1 MHAELIGAEGA
12 QMTRSAM
19 LKVLYL
25 VHDVADPAVRRRV
38 LMLREG
44 GAEVTLAGF
53 RRGENRLAEVH
64 GITPIELGRTAD
76 AKFAQRMSAVAK
88 AMVGL
93 KALLKGV
100 AKPDVIIGRNLEAL
114 AVADRANTLFGGK
127 VPVVYECL
135 DIHRLLSRG
144 DMLGKA
150 MRGAEGHFGRNTRL
164 IMTSSPAFIE
174 HHFAKRSGIEAE
186 TLLIE
191 NKVIALDQAIQPT
204 IARPLK
210 QPGQPWKIGWFGALR
225 CRKSLTMLAEFSR
238 LMEGRVEIVL
248 RGRPA
253 HSEFEDFDGF
263 VASEPYLRFEGA
275 YRNPEDLRAIYDDVH
290 FSWAIDFFEEGL
302 NSSWLLPNRLYEG
315 CLYGTVPIA
324 LEGTQTARFLA
335 EKQIGLTL
343 PEANAAAVRTLFETM
358 TGERYH
364 ALSEAV
370 TLTDQKTWLADRS
383 DCEALVAG
391 LSRLVPAAVER
402 GDSSASAP
410 KTVSQE
416 GWTTMQSDASSSV
429 SSLIIIPCLNEE
441 KHIEPLLAKLSREI
455 DHMNAK
461 IVVADGGSKDATREI
476 VARISMSDPRIML
489 LDNPRRLQSAATNL
503 AVATFGRD
511 YDYLIR
517 IDAHGDYPDDY
528 CRRLVEEAVATQAD
542 SVVVSMETVGFGMFQ
557 KATAFA
563 QNSKLGNGGSKH
575 REGAKG
581 HWTNHGHHALMR
593 ISAFEAVGGYD
604 ETFSH
609 NEDAELDYRLKKAGF
624 GIWMTDKTRMV
635 YYPRSSVATLFRQYL
650 GYGRGRAK
658 NILKHGSMPN
668 VRQMLP
674 LLVVPVFIGAF
685 LAVVNWAAVIPF
697 SLWAV
702 ACVGYG
708 FWMAIGQRNPYG
720 PLAAVSAM
728 VMHFAWSAGFWMEL
742 LSFRGRK
749 VAS

>member
-1 MHAELIGAEGA
+1 
-12 QMTRSAM
+12 M

-25 VHDVADPAVRRRV
+25 VHDLADPAVRRRV

-44 GAEVTLAGF
+44 GADVVLAGF

-64 GITPIELGRTAD
+64 GVVPIELGRTAD

-88 AMVGL
+88 AMAGL
-93 KALLKGV
+93 KALLKNV
-100 AKPDVIIGRNLEAL
+100 EKPNLIIGRNLEAL
-114 AVADRANTLFGGK
+114 AVAHKANALFGGN
-127 VPVVYECL
+127 VPVAYECL
-135 DIHRLLSRG
+135 DIHRLLLR
-144 DMLGKA
+144 DDIVGKA
-150 MRGAEGHFGRNTRL
+150 IRRAEAHFGKNTKL
-164 IMTSSPAFIE
+164 ILTSSPAFIE
-174 HHFAKRSGIEAE
+174 NYFGPRSGVKAE

-191 NKVIALDQAIQPT
+191 NKVISLDEAAIEPAF
-204 IARPLK
+204 ARPLK
-210 QPGQPWKIGWFGALR
+210 QPGEPWKIGWFGALR
-225 CRKSLTMLAEFSR
+225 CRKSLGLLADFSR
-238 LMEGRVEIVL
+238 RMEGKVEIVL

-253 HSEFEDFDGF
+253 YSEFEDFDAF
-263 VASEPYLRFEGA
+263 VRGEPYLRFEGA

-315 CLYGTVPIA
+315 CLYGAVPIA
-324 LEGTQTARFLA
+324 LKGTQTARFLDTRD
-335 EKQIGLTL
+335 IGLAL
-343 PEANAAAVRTLFETM
+343 SEANVTQLEHLFENM
-358 TGERYH
+358 TGERYR

-370 TLTDQKTWLADRS
+370 AAKDRKTWLADRS
-383 DCEALVAG
+383 DCVALVAS
-391 LSRLVPAAVER
+391 LSRLVPATAER
-402 GDSSASAP
+402 GGAGAIVPTS
-410 KTVSQE
+410 VSPE
-416 GWTTMQSDASSSV
+416 GWTTMKPDVGASV

-441 KHIEPLLAKLSREI
+441 KHIEALLAKLSLEL
-455 DHMNAK
+455 DHMNAQ
-461 IVVADGGSKDATREI
+461 IVVADGGSTDATREI
-476 VARISMSDPRIML
+476 VTRISAADPRIVL
-489 LDNPRRLQSAATNL
+489 LHNPRRIQSAAVNL
-503 AVATFGRD
+503 AVQTFGRD

-517 IDAHGDYPDDY
+517 IDAHGDYPADY
-528 CRRLVEEAVATQAD
+528 CRRLVQEAVLTQAD
-542 SVVVSMETVGFGMFQ
+542 SVVVAMETVGFGVFQ

-593 ISAFEAVGGYD
+593 IAAFDAVGGYD

-609 NEDAELDYRLKKAGF
+609 NEDAELDYRLKQAGF
-624 GIWMTDKTRMV
+624 GIWMTDKTRMT
-635 YYPRSSVATLFRQYL
+635 YYPRSTISTLFRQYL

-668 VRQMLP
+668 LRQMLP

-685 LAVVNWAAVIPF
+685 LAVLNWAAVIPF

-708 FWMAIGQRNPYG
+708 FWMAIGHRNPYG

-749 VAS
+749 VSS

>member
-1 MHAELIGAEGA
+1 
-12 QMTRSAM
+12 M

-25 VHDVADPAVRRRV
+25 VHDLADPAVRRRV

-44 GAEVTLAGF
+44 GAQVTLAGF

-76 AKFAQRMSAVAK
+76 AKFAQRIGAVAK
-88 AMVGL
+88 AMSGL
-93 KALLKGV
+93 KGLLKTV
-100 AKPDVIIGRNLEAL
+100 EKPDVIIGRNLEAL
-114 AVADRANTLFGGK
+114 AVADRANAMFGGD

-135 DIHRLLSRG
+135 DIHRLLSR
-144 DMLGKA
+144 DDIVGKI
-150 MRGAEGHFGRNTRL
+150 MRGAEARFGRHARL

-174 HHFAKRSGIEAE
+174 HHFAPRSGIKAE

-191 NKVIALDQAIQPT
+191 NKVISIDQTVQPT

-225 CRKSLTMLAEFSR
+225 CRKSLAMLAEFSR

-253 HSEFEDFDGF
+253 YSEFEDFDGF
-263 VASEPYLRFEGA
+263 VAGEPYLRFEGP

-315 CLYGTVPIA
+315 CLYGTVPIT
-324 LEGTQTARFLA
+324 LEGTQTARFLQDKA
-335 EKQIGLTL
+335 IGLAL
-343 PEANAAAVRTLFETM
+343 PDASPAALRTLFETM

-364 ALSEAV
+364 ALGDAV
-370 TLTDQKTWLADRS
+370 ALTDQKTWLADRS
-383 DCEALVAG
+383 DCEALVAS

-416 GWTTMQSDASSSV
+416 GWTTMKPDASASV

-476 VARISMSDPRIML
+476 VARISMADPRIVL

-528 CRRLVEEAVATQAD
+528 CRRLVEEAVETQAD

-593 ISAFEAVGGYD
+593 IAAFEAVGGYD

-609 NEDAELDYRLKKAGF
+609 NEDAELDYRLKKSGY

-742 LSFRGRK
+742 LSFRGRR
-749 VAS
+749 VASS

>member
-25 VHDVADPAVRRRV
+25 VHDLSDPAVRRRV

-64 GITPIELGRTAD
+64 GVTPIELGRTAD
-76 AKFAQRMSAVAK
+76 AKFAQRIGAVVK
-88 AMVGL
+88 AMSGL
-93 KALLKGV
+93 KSLLKTV
-100 AKPDVIIGRNLEAL
+100 DKPDVIIGRNLEAL
-114 AVADRANTLFGGK
+114 AVADRANAMFGGD

-135 DIHRLLSRG
+135 DIHRLLSRN
-144 DMLGKA
+144 DVVGKI
-150 MRGAEGHFGRNTRL
+150 MRGAEARFGRNARL

-174 HHFAKRSGIEAE
+174 HHFAPRSGIKAE

-191 NKVIALDQAIQPT
+191 NKVISIDQTVQPT

-238 LMEGRVEIVL
+238 LMEGRLEIVL

-253 HSEFEDFDGF
+253 YSEFEDFDGF
-263 VASEPYLRFEGA
+263 VANEPYLRFEGP
-275 YRNPEDLRAIYDDVH
+275 YKNPEDLRAIYDDVH

-324 LEGTQTARFLA
+324 LEGTQTARFLR
-335 EKQIGLTL
+335 EKSIGLAL
-343 PEANAAAVRTLFETM
+343 PDASPAALRALFETM

-364 ALSEAV
+364 ALSDAV
-370 TLTDQKTWLADRS
+370 AATDQKTWLADRS
-383 DCEALVAG
+383 DCEALVAS

-402 GDSSASAP
+402 GDSSASAL
-410 KTVSQE
+410 KTVSPE
-416 GWTTMQSDASSSV
+416 GWTTMQPDASSSV

-476 VARISMSDPRIML
+476 VARISMSDPRIVL

-593 ISAFEAVGGYD
+593 IAAFEAVGGYD

>member
-1 MHAELIGAEGA
+1 
-12 QMTRSAM
+12 M

-25 VHDVADPAVRRRV
+25 VHDLADPAVRRRV

-44 GAEVTLAGF
+44 GADVTLAGF

-64 GITPIELGRTAD
+64 GIIPIELGRTAD
-76 AKFAQRMSAVAK
+76 AKFAQRMGAVAK
-88 AMVGL
+88 AMSGL
-93 KALLKGV
+93 KSLLKGV
-100 AKPDVIIGRNLEAL
+100 GKPDVIIGRNLEAL
-114 AVADRANTLFGGK
+114 AVADRANTLFGGD
-127 VPVVYECL
+127 VPIVYECL
-135 DIHRLLSRG
+135 DIHRLLSR
-144 DMLGKA
+144 DDLVGKA
-150 MRGAEGHFGRNTRL
+150 MRGAEARFGRNARL

-174 HHFAKRSGIEAE
+174 HHFAPKSGIRADM
-186 TLLIE
+186 LLVE
-191 NKVIALDQAIQPT
+191 NKVIAIDAVPIQRS

-225 CRKSLTMLAEFSR
+225 CRKSLELLADFSR
-238 LMEGRVEIVL
+238 RMEGRVEIVL

-253 HSEFEDFDGF
+253 YSEFEDFDGF
-263 VASEPYLRFEGA
+263 VRGEPYLSFEGP
-275 YRNPEDLRAIYDDVH
+275 YRNPEDLRTIYDDVH

-335 EKQIGLTL
+335 EKDIGIAL
-343 PEANAAAVRTLFETM
+343 PQASATGLQALFETM
-358 TGERYH
+358 TGERH
-364 ALSEAV
+364 GALGDAV
-370 TLTDQKTWLADRS
+370 AATDQKTWLADRS
-383 DCEALVAG
+383 DCEALVAS
-391 LSRLVPAAVER
+391 LSSLVPANAAR
-402 GDSSASAP
+402 GAAGASMTE
-410 KTVSQE
+410 TVSQE
-416 GWTTMQSDASSSV
+416 GWTTMKPDVSASV

-441 KHIEPLLAKLSREI
+441 KHIETLLAKLSREL

-476 VARISMSDPRIML
+476 VARISMTDPRIIL

-517 IDAHGDYPDDY
+517 IDAHGDYPADY
-528 CRRLVEEAVATQAD
+528 CRRLVEEAVETQAD

-593 ISAFEAVGGYD
+593 IAAFETVGGYD

-609 NEDAELDYRLKKAGF
+609 NEDAELDYRLKQAGF

-635 YYPRSSVATLFRQYL
+635 YYPRSSVSTLFRQYL

-658 NILKHGSMPN
+658 NILKHGNMPN
-668 VRQMLP
+668 LRQMLP

-720 PLAAVSAM
+720 PLAALSAM

-749 VAS
+749 AVA

>member
-1 MHAELIGAEGA
+1 
-12 QMTRSAM
+12 M

-25 VHDVADPAVRRRV
+25 VHDLADPAVRRRV

-76 AKFAQRMSAVAK
+76 AKFAQRIAAVVK
-88 AMVGL
+88 AMSGL
-93 KALLKGV
+93 KGLLKTV
-100 AKPDVIIGRNLEAL
+100 DKPDVIIGRNLEAL
-114 AVADRANTLFGGK
+114 AVADRANAMFGGD

-135 DIHRLLSRG
+135 DIHRLLSRN
-144 DMLGKA
+144 DMVGKI
-150 MRGAEGHFGRNTRL
+150 MRGAEARFGRNAQL

-174 HHFAKRSGIEAE
+174 HHFAPRSGIKAE

-191 NKVIALDQAIQPT
+191 NKVISIDQTVQPT

-253 HSEFEDFDGF
+253 YSEFEDFDGF
-263 VASEPYLRFEGA
+263 VASEPYLRFEGP
-275 YRNPEDLRAIYDDVH
+275 YKNPEDLRAIYDDVH

-324 LEGTQTARFLA
+324 LEGTQTARFLR
-335 EKQIGLTL
+335 EKSIGLAL
-343 PEANAAAVRTLFETM
+343 PDASPAALRTLFETM

-364 ALSEAV
+364 ALSDAV
-370 TLTDQKTWLADRS
+370 AATDQKTWLADRS
-383 DCEALVAG
+383 DCEALVAS

-410 KTVSQE
+410 KTVSPE
-416 GWTTMQSDASSSV
+416 GWTTMQPDASSSV

-476 VARISMSDPRIML
+476 VARISMSDPRIVL

-593 ISAFEAVGGYD
+593 IAAFEAVGGYD

>member
-1 MHAELIGAEGA
+1 
-12 QMTRSAM
+12 M

-25 VHDVADPAVRRRV
+25 VHDLADPAVRRRV

-44 GAEVTLAGF
+44 GADVVLAGF

-64 GITPIELGRTAD
+64 GVTPIELGRTAD
-76 AKFAQRMSAVAK
+76 AQFAQRMGAVAK
-88 AMVGL
+88 AIVGL

-100 AKPDVIIGRNLEAL
+100 DKPDVIVGRNLEAL
-114 AVADRANTLFGGK
+114 AVAHRANKLFGGN

-135 DIHRLLSRG
+135 DIHRLLSR
-144 DMLGKA
+144 DDIVGKA
-150 MRGAEGHFGRNTRL
+150 MRGAEAHFGRNAKL
-164 IMTSSPAFIE
+164 VLTSSPAFIE
-174 HHFAKRSGIEAE
+174 NHFARRSGIR
-186 TLLIE
+186 TPSLLVE
-191 NKVIALDQAIQPT
+191 NKVIALDESALDPS
-204 IARPLK
+204 IARPLR

-225 CRKSLTMLAEFSR
+225 CRKSLGLLAAFSR
-238 LMEGRVEIVL
+238 SMEGRVEIVL

-253 HSEFEDFDGF
+253 YSEFDDFDAF
-263 VASEPYLRFEGA
+263 VRDEPYLSFEGP

-290 FSWAIDFFEEGL
+290 FAWAMDFFEEGL
-302 NSSWLLPNRLYEG
+302 NSSWLLPNRLYES

-324 LEGTQTARFLA
+324 LEGTQTARFLS
-335 EKQIGLTL
+335 EKAIGLVL
-343 PEANAAAVRTLFETM
+343 PEASPSALEALFEDL
-358 TGERYH
+358 TGEQHR
-364 ALSEAV
+364 AMSEAV
-370 TLTDQKTWLADRS
+370 AARDRKTWLADRS
-383 DCEALVAG
+383 DCEALVAS
-391 LSRLVPAAVER
+391 LSRLVPAPAEGR
-402 GDSSASAP
+402 ETGTTIP
-410 KTVSQE
+410 QTMPQE
-416 GWTTMQSDASSSV
+416 GWTTMKPDVCTSV

-441 KHIEPLLAKLSREI
+441 KHIEPLLAKLSKEI
-455 DHMNAK
+455 DHMNAT

-476 VARISMSDPRIML
+476 VARVSTADPRTLL
-489 LDNPRRLQSAATNL
+489 LDNPRRIQSAAVNL

-511 YDYLIR
+511 HDYMIR

-528 CRRLVEEAVATQAD
+528 CRKLVEEAVATQAD
-542 SVVVSMETVGFGMFQ
+542 SVVVAMETVGFGTFQ
-557 KATAFA
+557 KATAVA

-575 REGAKG
+575 REGAEG

-593 ISAFEAVGGYD
+593 IAAFDAVGGYD

-635 YYPRSSVATLFRQYL
+635 YYPRASVGTLFRQYL
-650 GYGRGRAK
+650 GHGRGRAK

-668 VRQMLP
+668 LRQMLP

-685 LAVVNWAAVIPF
+685 LAVLNWAAVIPF

-708 FWMAIGQRNPYG
+708 FWMAVGQRNPYG
-720 PLAAVSAM
+720 PLAALSAM

-749 VAS
+749 VSQ

>member
-1 MHAELIGAEGA
+1 
-12 QMTRSAM
+12 M

-25 VHDVADPAVRRRV
+25 VHDLADPAVRRRV
-38 LMLREG
+38 LMLHEG

-64 GITPIELGRTAD
+64 GLTPIELGRTAD
-76 AKFAQRMSAVAK
+76 AKFAQRMGAVAK
-88 AMVGL
+88 AVTGL
-93 KALLKGV
+93 KSLLKGV
-100 AKPDVIIGRNLEAL
+100 GKPDVIIGRNLEAL
-114 AVADRANTLFGGK
+114 AVADRANALFGGD

-135 DIHRLLSRG
+135 DIHRLLSR
-144 DMLGKA
+144 DDLLGKA
-150 MRGAEGHFGRNTRL
+150 MRGAEAHFGRNARL

-174 HHFAKRSGIEAE
+174 HHFAARSGMTAG
-186 TLLIE
+186 TLLVE
-191 NKVIALDQAIQPT
+191 NKVISFDDTALQQP

-225 CRKSLTMLAEFSR
+225 CRKSLKLLADFSR
-238 LMEGRVEIVL
+238 SMQGRVEIVL

-253 HSEFEDFDGF
+253 YSEFEDFDGF
-263 VASEPYLRFEGA
+263 VRDEPYLTFAGP
-275 YRNPEDLRAIYDDVH
+275 YRNPEDLQAIYDDVH

-324 LEGTQTARFLA
+324 LEGTQTARFLGDKA
-335 EKQIGLTL
+335 IGLGIR
-343 PEANAAAVRTLFETM
+343 EASAAGLQALFETM
-358 TGERYH
+358 TGERYQV
-364 ALSEAV
+364 LSQAV
-370 TLTDQKTWLADRS
+370 AETDRKTWLADRS
-383 DCEALVAG
+383 DCQALVAN
-391 LSRLVPAAVER
+391 LSRLAPAFAER
-402 GDSSASAP
+402 GEAAAIVP
-410 KTVSQE
+410 ETVSQE
-416 GWTTMQSDASSSV
+416 GWTTMKSDVCASV

-441 KHIEPLLAKLSREI
+441 KHIEALLGKLSREL

-476 VARISMSDPRIML
+476 VARISMTDPRIVL

-517 IDAHGDYPDDY
+517 IDAHGDYPADY
-528 CRRLVEEAVATQAD
+528 CRRLVEEAVETQAD
-542 SVVVSMETVGFGMFQ
+542 SVVVAMETVGFGMFQ

-593 ISAFEAVGGYD
+593 IAAFEAVGGYD

-609 NEDAELDYRLKKAGF
+609 NEDAELDYRLKKSGF

-635 YYPRSSVATLFRQYL
+635 YYPRSSVSTLFRQYL

-685 LAVVNWAAVIPF
+685 LAVVSWAAVIPF
-697 SLWAV
+697 TLWAI